1 MLVQRSQAGVVM
13 FSAQLIK
20 HQIYH
25 WRPRWGQT
33 YRRRGQIMRVMG
45 LVLPPWFCWCTGC
58 ELKGSIMFLHAWV
71 STSIWQRLRTTF
83 HAFLEVSTPNHW
95 FSGIQTEHSTDSWY
109 PRGLLIQEYGK
120 KCCQKAGMLLPLKE
134 DNGKGTSW
142 ERKSPEEKS
151 EVENSKQF
159 YCFYPSTFFYSIIC
173 GLFLFSLCTLLF
185 LAP

>member
-1 MLVQRSQAGVVM
+1 MLVQRSQAGAVM

-71 STSIWQRLRTTF
+71 STCIWQANRDWEQLSMHFWKLAPQITGFLASRLNTVQTADIPE
-83 HAFLEVSTPNHW
+83 AFWSRNMEKSVARKLECSFLWRKIMERAHHGKESLRRKRVKWKIPSSSTVFTHQLFSTPSSVGY
-95 FSGIQTEHSTDSWY
+95 FCF
-109 PRGLLIQEYGK
+109 LCAL
-120 KCCQKAGMLLPLKE
+120 CC
-134 DNGKGTSW
+134 
-142 ERKSPEEKS
+142 
-151 EVENSKQF
+151 F
-159 YCFYPSTFFYSIIC
+159 
-173 GLFLFSLCTLLF
+173 
-185 LAP
+185 